1 MQPLNNLVGNLTS
14 KLAIAALVAST
25 FTFSSLASASEA
37 AEKGLT
43 ISKESKARD
52 IGWTD
57 STAELEMTLRNQHGE
72 TSTRQMRLK
81 SIELLDDGDK
91 SLTVFDSPNDVK
103 GTSFL
108 SFSHLEGN
116 DDQWLYLPAL
126 KRVKRISSRNKSGSF
141 MGSEFSFED
150 LTSFEVEKYTYEY
163 LRDEP
168 CNNETCWVIVQYP
181 VDKYSGY
188 KRRIVWIDQSEYRV
202 QKTEFYDRKD
212 TLLKTL
218 TFSAYRQHL
227 NKFWRADQLEMVN
240 HQSGKSTL
248 LKYNDLQLKT
258 GLDDKDFNK
267 NALKRA
273 R

>member
-1 MQPLNNLVGNLTS
+1 MKLVNKKSNL
-14 KLAIAALVAST
+14 LAIALMASSIV
-25 FTFSSLASASEA
+25 FSSTTSAGEA
-37 AEKGLT
+37 EDKGLT
-43 ISKESKARD
+43 ISKETKARD

-57 STAELEMTLRNQHGE
+57 SKAELQMTLKNQHGE
-72 TSTRQMRLK
+72 TSTRKMRLK
-81 SIELLDDGDK
+81 SIEQHDDGDK

-108 SFSHLEGN
+108 SFSHPTGN

-150 LTSFEVEKYTYEY
+150 LTSFEVEKYNYEY
-163 LRDEP
+163 LRDEVIDGE
-168 CNNETCWVIVQYP
+168 NSWVVVQYP
-181 VDKYSGY
+181 LDKNSGY
-188 KRRIVWIDQSEYRV
+188 KRRIVWVDQSEYRV
-202 QKTEFYDRKD
+202 RKTEFYDRKN

-218 TFSAYRQHL
+218 SFSKFRQHL
-227 NKFWRADQLEMVN
+227 NKYWRADKLEMVN
-240 HQSGKSTL
+240 HQSGKSTIL
-248 LKYNDLQLKT
+248 DYADLQIKT